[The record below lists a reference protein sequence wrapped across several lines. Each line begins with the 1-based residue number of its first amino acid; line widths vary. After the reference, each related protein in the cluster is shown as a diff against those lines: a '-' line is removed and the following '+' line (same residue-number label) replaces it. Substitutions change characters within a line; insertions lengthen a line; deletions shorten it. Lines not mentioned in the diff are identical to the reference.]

1 MNLMNRHERRRPDDA
16 EQTSADQESERSDAD
31 AELQREILRDRKFS
45 LAEAIG
51 RMAGPGA
58 MKGESPI
65 TRLQQAEVEIETWL
79 RYHLLDAGE
88 GLQVALLRGV
98 KRSDIL
104 LQSFEQPLAAFS
116 GYCQQVLDSDYR
128 LQELVRDAD
137 VEWGRVF
144 EERPYLDRPGAAAH
158 ADDPYTIE
166 SVRGTLCLLIKQL
179 PAGPEQHPAPGV
191 TEQSPSP

>member
-1 MNLMNRHERRRPDDA
+1 MNLTDKQGGRQPDAVNPARGDP
-16 EQTSADQESERSDAD
+16 ETERSEAD
-31 AELQREILRDRKFS
+31 AELQREILRDRKFT

-65 TRLQQAEVEIETWL
+65 TRMQQAEVEIETWL

-88 GLQVALLRGV
+88 GLQAALLRGV

-104 LQSFEQPLAAFS
+104 LQNFEQPLAAFS
-116 GYCQQVLDSDYR
+116 GYCRQVLNSDYR
-128 LQELVRDAD
+128 LEELVRDAD

-144 EERPYLDRPGAAAH
+144 GERPYLDRPGAAAH

-166 SVRGTLCLLIKQL
+166 SVRSTLSGILQQL
-179 PAGPEQHPAPGV
+179 SVGN
-191 TEQSPSP
+191 

>member
-1 MNLMNRHERRRPDDA
+1 MNLMNRHEHRRPAAA
-16 EQTSADQESERSDAD
+16 EQTSDDQESQRSDAD

-58 MKGESPI
+58 MKGESPV

-88 GLQVALLRGV
+88 GLHVALLRGV

-104 LQSFEQPLAAFS
+104 LQNFEQPLAAFS
-116 GYCQQVLDSDYR
+116 GYCQQVLGSDYR

-144 EERPYLDRPGAAAH
+144 GERPYFDRPGSAAQ

-166 SVRGTLCLLIKQL
+166 SVRSTLCQLIKQL
-179 PAGPEQHPAPGV
+179 PAGPEHHPVPGD

>member
-1 MNLMNRHERRRPDDA
+1 MNLMNQHDRRRPDVA
-16 EQTSADQESERSDAD
+16 EQASDDQETQRSAAD
-31 AELQREILRDRKFS
+31 AELQREILRDRKFT

-65 TRLQQAEVEIETWL
+65 TRMQQAEVEIETWL
-79 RYHLLDAGE
+79 RYQMLDAGE

-104 LQSFEQPLAAFS
+104 LQNFEQPLAAFS
-116 GYCQQVLDSDYR
+116 GFCQQVLSSDYR

-144 EERPYLDRPGAAAH
+144 GERPYLDRPGAAAH

-166 SVRGTLCLLIKQL
+166 SVRNTLSQLIKQL
-179 PAGPEQHPAPGV
+179 PAGPDQHPAPGV
-191 TEQSPSP
+191 SGQSTNL